1 MMTRNGKRMLQ
12 EEESQNE
19 SKCTKC
25 VNVRMDP
32 EISAQ
37 LAKIDEHIESES
49 QKVKKGK
56 KTLTYYFSKFPDN
69 SKNNIFQLFQA
80 ETQILWRTKTKK
92 IVTICRTNQSDLKIF
107 LQKFY

>member
-1 MMTRNGKRMLQ
+1 MTRNSKRKLK
-12 EEESQNE
+12 EDEESQTE
-19 SKCTKC
+19 VKCTKS
-25 VNVRMDP
+25 VRVDP

-37 LAKIDEHIESES
+37 LAKIDEHIESGS

-56 KTLTYYFSKFPDN
+56 KTLIIFRNFLMN

-92 IVTICRTNQSDLKIF
+92 IVTICMTNQSDLKIF

>member
-1 MMTRNGKRMLQ
+1 MTRNSKRKLK
-12 EEESQNE
+12 EDEESQIE
-19 SKCTKC
+19 VKCTKS
-25 VNVRMDP
+25 VRVDP

-56 KTLTYYFSKFPDN
+56 KTLIIFRNFLMN

-92 IVTICRTNQSDLKIF
+92 IVTICMTNQSDLKIF

>member
-1 MMTRNGKRMLQ
+1 MTRNSKRKLK
-12 EEESQNE
+12 EDEESQTE
-19 SKCTKC
+19 VKCTKS
-25 VNVRMDP
+25 VRVDP

-56 KTLTYYFSKFPDN
+56 KTLIIFRNFLMN

-92 IVTICRTNQSDLKIF
+92 SVTICRTNQSDLKIF
-107 LQKFY
+107 LQKY

>member
-1 MMTRNGKRMLQ
+1 MTRNSKRKLK
-12 EEESQNE
+12 EDEESQTE
-19 SKCTKC
+19 VKCTKS
-25 VNVRMDP
+25 VRVDP

-49 QKVKKGK
+49 QKVTKGK
-56 KTLTYYFSKFPDN
+56 KTLIIFRNFLMN

-92 IVTICRTNQSDLKIF
+92 SVTICRTNQSDLKIF

>member
-1 MMTRNGKRMLQ
+1 MTRNSKRKLK
-12 EEESQNE
+12 EDEESQTE
-19 SKCTKC
+19 VKCTKS
-25 VNVRMDP
+25 VRVDP

>member
-1 MMTRNGKRMLQ
+1 MMTRNGKRKLQ
-12 EEESQNE
+12 EEESQTE
-19 SKCTKC
+19 SKCTKS
-25 VNVRMDP
+25 VSVRVDP

-37 LAKIDEHIESES
+37 LAKIDEHIESGS

-56 KTLTYYFSKFPDN
+56 KTLIIFRNFLMN

-92 IVTICRTNQSDLKIF
+92 SVTICKTNQSDLKIF